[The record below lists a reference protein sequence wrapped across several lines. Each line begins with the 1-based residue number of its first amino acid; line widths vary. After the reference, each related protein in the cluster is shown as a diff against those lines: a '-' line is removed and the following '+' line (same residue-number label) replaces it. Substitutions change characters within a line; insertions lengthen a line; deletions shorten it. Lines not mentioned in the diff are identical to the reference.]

1 MPHGFP
7 RRTSRTKSSVRAPAA
22 AAGRFA
28 TEGYATVYDG
38 VIGPWFIPT
47 FAQATGLDGL
57 QCVVLLPALETCVA
71 RVATRQGHGFTDEAA
86 TRKMHEELEPRS
98 TAVTYSPICLMTLRP
113 WSGRS
118 SCGSPLHRSGI
129 RRRR

>member
-1 MPHGFP
+1 MTPADIIYHRRLGVLEHAARCQNGSEACPHGFP

-38 VIGPWFIPT
+38 VIGPW
-47 FAQATGLDGL
+47 
-57 QCVVLLPALETCVA
+57 
-71 RVATRQGHGFTDEAA
+71 
-86 TRKMHEELEPRS
+86 
-98 TAVTYSPICLMTLRP
+98 
-113 WSGRS
+113 SGRS